1 MSVHFP
7 GLFSRFT
14 FLVSKLTATVTF
26 EHGQAWMYSQLT
38 IKKTRQIKNPPTNPL
53 LYLFFHSCSYIK
65 VIVDIK

>member
-7 GLFSRFT
+7 GLFSQFT
-14 FLVSKLTATVTF
+14 FLVSQLTATVTF
-26 EHGQAWMYSQLT
+26 EHEQVWNYSQLT

-65 VIVDIK
+65 VIINTK